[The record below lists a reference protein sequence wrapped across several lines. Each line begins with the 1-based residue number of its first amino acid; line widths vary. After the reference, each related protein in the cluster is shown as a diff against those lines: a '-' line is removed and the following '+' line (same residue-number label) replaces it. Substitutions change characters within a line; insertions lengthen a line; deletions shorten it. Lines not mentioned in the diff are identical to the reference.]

1 MKLLRVT
8 CCLFV
13 LLLSLVAF
21 AFVAVHPAWAKVPGP
36 NGRIAFDRFDPA
48 TGDGAVFTANPDGTD
63 EVQLLLPPHAGFLPR
78 WAPDGSKIVV
88 GAANPEGLF
97 RPATIN
103 PDGSGFTLLDNPDPS
118 LYLVAGAW
126 SSDGARLAC
135 EGWDDVHPDRTPG
148 VFTVR
153 SSDGGDLV
161 RLTANPFGGHDIPG
175 DYSPDGTRIVFSR
188 GNPPLH
194 DTNALFVVNADG
206 TGLRQLT
213 PWGLASGSADWS
225 PDGSK
230 IVFAGAE
237 NRPKG
242 PLWVINPDG
251 TGLRKIFQDTQG
263 GVAFAPVWS
272 PDGTKILFAR
282 NPAPRQGG
290 QNDLYTI
297 NPDGTGLTQVTHT
310 PDFEDFPDWGPSQ
323 G

>member
-21 AFVAVHPAWAKVPGP
+21 AFVAVHPAGAKVSGP
-36 NGRIAFDRFDPA
+36 NGRIVFSRFDPA
-48 TGDGAVFTANPDGTD
+48 LGDFVTFTANPDGSHEQQLFAGTS
-63 EVQLLLPPHAGFLPR
+63 EVPR
-78 WAPDGSKIVV
+78 WSPDGSQVALLACPSPCEVPLAAVIV
-88 GAANPEGLF
+88 
-97 RPATIN
+97 N
-103 PDGSGFTLLDNPDPS
+103 PDTGSFRELPMPDPT
-118 LYLVAGAW
+118 LFTACPIW
-126 SSDGARLAC
+126 SPDAKRLAC
-135 EGWDDVHPDRTPG
+135 EGFSETDPSRNGIYTI
-148 VFTVR
+148 R
-153 SSDGGDLV
+153 SSDGGG
-161 RLTANPFGGHDIPG
+161 LTRITSNPFGGHDIPG
-175 DYSPDGTRIVFSR
+175 DYSPDGTGIVFSR
-188 GNPPLH
+188 ENPPLH
-194 DTNALFVVNADG
+194 DTFALFVVNTDG

-213 PWGLASGSADWS
+213 PWGLASGSASWS

-230 IVFAGAE
+230 IVFGGAS

-251 TGLRKIFQDTQG
+251 TGLKKIFQDTQG
-263 GVAFAPVWS
+263 GVAFDPVWS